1 MFRGIWDSLDA
12 DAAPDVWC
20 VFLVLSSCPSS
31 ADKTVKVEGNGLG
44 TSNYFSFNMF
54 QFSGKDGDVYLHC
67 KLNLCV
73 KKGNTCTPSCGGGK
87 RRRRSARNRYV
98 DVNPAFITMAW

>member
-73 KKGNTCTPSCGGGK
+73 KKGNTCTP
-87 RRRRSARNRYV
+87 
-98 DVNPAFITMAW
+98 